1 MVAAAK
7 SRVVSK
13 LSRVPLHP
21 AASVRISATSRRRQG
36 QLHAVQGPM
45 ARLAR
50 MGDPLLVSRV
60 VVGVRVIL
68 DSTVPTA
75 NPKLHVKLLQMV
87 RRV

>member
-1 MVAAAK
+1 
-7 SRVVSK
+7 
-13 LSRVPLHP
+13 
-21 AASVRISATSRRRQG
+21 
-36 QLHAVQGPM
+36 M